1 VSGNGQYEMGVWVRG
16 VYVTTERGFKP
27 EHVQQQ
33 VLKYVQRARAND
45 ADGPAV
51 ETKTIHGLPVV
62 IEQHKGQWRTG
73 PGWRQKMAYDYGY
86 FVGIPGADGDSL
98 DICIGPN
105 PESEWIYIVDQK
117 HLLPGKG
124 FDEHKCFVG
133 YDSLGDAIKAFNAG
147 HDKACLVYMD
157 ISPMQIDDFK
167 KWLKTGNH
175 TKPVG
180 GVKA

>member
-1 VSGNGQYEMGVWVRG
+1 MGVWVRG
-16 VYVTTERGFKP
+16 AYVTTERGFKP

-62 IEQHKGQWRTG
+62 IEQKRGQWRTG
-73 PGWRQKMAYDYGY
+73 QGWRVKMAYDYGY
-86 FVGIPGADGDSL
+86 FQNIPGADGDSL
-98 DICIGPN
+98 DICIGPD
-105 PESEWIYIVDQK
+105 PSSTWIYIFDQK
-117 HLLPGKG
+117 HLPPRRG

-133 YDSLGDAIKAFNAG
+133 YSSMDDAIKAFNAG
-147 HDKACLVYMD
+147 HDRACQVYLD
-157 ISPMQIDDFK
+157 ITPMQLEEFK
-167 KWLKTGNH
+167 TWLRKGDH